1 MAKKVGLYFGTFNPI
16 HIGHLIVANHFA
28 EFTDLDEVWF
38 VVTPRSPDKV
48 KKTLLPDHQRYDL
61 VYLATKKYHKLK
73 PSRIEFDLPQPNYT
87 VNTLAHLEEKH
98 PDKEFVLIMGEDNLN
113 TLHRWKNYEVLLEN
127 HEIFVYPRIIS
138 NTKVKKGKLA
148 DHPKVTRVDAPIIE
162 ISSSFIRK
170 AIKED
175 KNVIPLLPTEAWEY
189 IDDMLLY
196 KS

>member
-1 MAKKVGLYFGTFNPI
+1 M
-16 HIGHLIVANHFA
+16 
-28 EFTDLDEVWF
+28 
-38 VVTPRSPDKV
+38 
-48 KKTLLPDHQRYDL
+48 
-61 VYLATKKYHKLK
+61 VYLATEDYLKLK
-73 PSRIEFDLPQPNYT
+73 PSRIEFGLPQPNYT
-87 VNTLAHLEEKH
+87 VDTFAYLQEKH
-98 PDKEFVLIMGEDNLN
+98 PKHDYVLLMGEDNLN

-189 IDDMLLY
+189 NDDMLLY

>member
-1 MAKKVGLYFGTFNPI
+1 MQKKIGLFFGTFNPI

-38 VVTPRSPDKV
+38 VVTPKSPHKV

-61 VYLATKKYHKLK
+61 VYLATESYDKLK
-73 PSRIEFDLPQPNYT
+73 PSRIEFGLPQPNYT

-127 HEIFVYPRIIS
+127 HEIFVYPRVVA
-138 NTKVKKGKLA
+138 NTKIKKGKLSN
-148 DHPKVTRVDAPIIE
+148 HPKITRVDAPIIE

-170 AIKED
+170 AIKEN
-175 KNVIPLLPTEAWEY
+175 KNVIPLLPPKVWEY
-189 IDDMLLY
+189 IDDML
-196 KS
+196 